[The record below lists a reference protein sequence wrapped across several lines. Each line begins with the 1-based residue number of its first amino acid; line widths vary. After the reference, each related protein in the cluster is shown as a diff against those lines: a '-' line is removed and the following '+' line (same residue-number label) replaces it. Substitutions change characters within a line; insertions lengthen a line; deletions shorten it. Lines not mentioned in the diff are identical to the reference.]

1 MFPSVMCLKR
11 LLSRVQSCLRATVII
26 SEIKNLEAQLQAKR
40 ELALKLKGALEAIDI
55 MDPPPATEETAE
67 AVAEAEPVAAE

>member
-1 MFPSVMCLKR
+1 MEPAT
-11 LLSRVQSCLRATVII
+11 LRENFTTQFENAI
-26 SEIKNLEAQLQAKR
+26 SEIKNLEAQLVAKR

-55 MDPPPATEETAE
+55 MDPPPEPEETAE

>member
-1 MFPSVMCLKR
+1 MEPAT
-11 LLSRVQSCLRATVII
+11 LRENFTTQFENAV

>member
-1 MFPSVMCLKR
+1 MEPAT
-11 LLSRVQSCLRATVII
+11 LRENFTTQFENAVT
-26 SEIKNLEAQLQAKR
+26 EIKNLEAQLQAKR

-67 AVAEAEPVAAE
+67 EEPVAAE

>member
-1 MFPSVMCLKR
+1 MEPAT
-11 LLSRVQSCLRATVII
+11 LRENFTTQFENAVT
-26 SEIKNLEAQLQAKR
+26 EIKNLEAQLQAKR

-67 AVAEAEPVAAE
+67 TEPVAAE

>member
-1 MFPSVMCLKR
+1 MEPAT
-11 LLSRVQSCLRATVII
+11 LRENFTTQFENAVT
-26 SEIKNLEAQLQAKR
+26 EIKNLEAQLQTKR

-67 AVAEAEPVAAE
+67 EETVAEE

>member
-1 MFPSVMCLKR
+1 MEPAT
-11 LLSRVQSCLRATVII
+11 LRENFTTQFENAI

>member
-1 MFPSVMCLKR
+1 MEPAT
-11 LLSRVQSCLRATVII
+11 LRENFTTQFENAV

-55 MDPPPATEETAE
+55 MDPPPAAEEP
-67 AVAEAEPVAAE
+67 AEAEPVAAE

>member
-1 MFPSVMCLKR
+1 MEPAT
-11 LLSRVQSCLRATVII
+11 LRENFTTQFENAV

-55 MDPPPATEETAE
+55 MDPPPPATEET
-67 AVAEAEPVAAE
+67 AEAEPVAAE

>member
-1 MFPSVMCLKR
+1 MEPAT
-11 LLSRVQSCLRATVII
+11 LRENFTTQLETALT
-26 SEIKNLEAQLQAKR
+26 EIKNLEAQLQARR

-67 AVAEAEPVAAE
+67 AEPVAAE